1 MLNWSYSDV
10 VMLRPYQIRLLD
22 DIRHEMRAHRHILAV
37 LPTGGG
43 KTRIFCEIAQKAR
56 SRGARV
62 QVLVHRRELVDQT
75 PDESVCTIQSW
86 RPSDE
91 DLVIVDEAHHSCART
106 WLEKLS
112 TCDRVLGFTATPQR
126 LDGGGLDV
134 LFSAM
139 VTGPSSAD
147 LIDDGWLSRYKLFC
161 PPGAAD
167 LKGVRRVAGDYNKR
181 QLTEA
186 VSQTRVVA
194 AAVRNWLTLAGR
206 RQTIAFCVSIA
217 HMEKVQSSFV
227 AAGIVCA
234 CIDGKMPK
242 TQRDDV
248 IKRFREQQIT
258 VLLSVDLISE
268 GFDVPACDC
277 VLLLRPTQ
285 SLGLHL
291 QQVGR
296 ALRPSSQ
303 HAVILDAAGNS
314 QHHGLPDDT
323 RFWQL
328 QGIQKQ
334 RAGLVPNLAVRIC
347 PRCFGVHR
355 PHLQVCP
362 FCQYRHALD
371 SRIPEERDILL
382 QEHEQKKR
390 DLRRQI
396 GHARTIEQ
404 LEEVRKERGYKPGWA
419 EHIIRS
425 RGQRARYAR
434 NN

>member
-1 MLNWSYSDV
+1 
-10 VMLRPYQIRLLD
+10 MLRPYQTELMANVRQA
-22 DIRHEMRAHRHILAV
+22 MRTHSHVLAV

-43 KTRIFCEIAQKAR
+43 KTRIFCEIAKSAR
-56 SRGARV
+56 ARGARV

-75 PDESVCTIQSW
+75 PDESVRTIQSW
-86 RPSDE
+86 KPDGE

-106 WLEKLS
+106 WLQKLN

-134 LFSAM
+134 LYSAM
-139 VTGPSSAD
+139 ATGPSSAQ
-147 LIDDGWLSRYKLFC
+147 LIDDGWLSEYKLFC
-161 PPGAAD
+161 PPGAAG
-167 LKGVRRVAGDYNKR
+167 LKGIRRVAGDYNKR

-206 RQTIAFCVSIA
+206 RQTIGFCVSIA
-217 HMEKVQSSFV
+217 HMEKVQASFKS
-227 AAGIVCA
+227 AGISCA
-234 CIDGKMPK
+234 SIDGKMSK
-242 TQRDDV
+242 SSRDDT
-248 IKRFREQQIT
+248 IKRFRLQQIT

-314 QHHGLPDDT
+314 EHHGLPDDA
-323 RFWQL
+323 RSWSL
-328 QGIQKQ
+328 EGRQKR
-334 RAGLVPNLAVRIC
+334 RAGLVANLAVRIC

-355 PHLQVCP
+355 PHLQTCP
-362 FCQYRHALD
+362 FCQYRYPLD

-382 QEHEQKKR
+382 QEKEQKRKE
-390 DLRRQI
+390 LRKEI
-396 GHARTIEQ
+396 GRARSIEQ
-404 LEEVRKERGYKPGWA
+404 LEQIRKERGYRPGWV
-419 EHIIRS
+419 EHIL
-425 RGQRARYAR
+425 R
-434 NN
+434 NRHTRTWNH